1 MWPSKKWQSQL
12 QGKTNQPTSQTGI
25 VFNNKR
31 RGAAAGRPG
40 AGNAFQIIS
49 LTFYFYGN
57 CLSFYIH
64 LLLHNFF
71 FFCFFGILDAFNLR
85 RPLDSWPVDGWLGSS
100 PFFWMFVRLA
110 YLCRILPLGKIL
122 FLRLQV
128 TFGVGLPEAEHSMR
142 TDEPFLTCKCPPVL
156 MWWILGGT
164 AKRTQSK
171 NKYSKKTPQNK
182 TETGRKW
189 MEKHIRNGQ

>member
-31 RGAAAGRPG
+31 RGAAAGRRG

-71 FFCFFGILDAFNLR
+71 FFVFLVFLMLLICAARWIADQLMAGWDLLHFFGCSFAWPTYAESYRWAKYYFCGSKSHLALDYQRPSTQCALMNLFWLANVR
-85 RPLDSWPVDGWLGSS
+85 R
-100 PFFWMFVRLA
+100 
-110 YLCRILPLGKIL
+110 C
-122 FLRLQV
+122 
-128 TFGVGLPEAEHSMR
+128 
-142 TDEPFLTCKCPPVL
+142 
-156 MWWILGGT
+156 
-164 AKRTQSK
+164 
-171 NKYSKKTPQNK
+171 
-182 TETGRKW
+182 
-189 MEKHIRNGQ
+189 